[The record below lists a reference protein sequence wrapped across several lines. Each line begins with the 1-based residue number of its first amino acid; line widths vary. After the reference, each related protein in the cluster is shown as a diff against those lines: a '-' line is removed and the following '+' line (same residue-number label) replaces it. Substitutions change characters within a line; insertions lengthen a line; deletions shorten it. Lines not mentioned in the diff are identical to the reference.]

1 MDSQSYQ
8 LVMRSGPAPG
18 KTFELTGKDIT
29 IGRDPANDIPISDPE
44 VSRNHARLSAQTGG
58 YVLED
63 LGSTNGTFVNGQ
75 RLMGPHKLQ
84 PGELILFADN
94 ASMVYEEIRIDQDAT
109 IISDP
114 SVTAVPP
121 LQEGEPVL
129 TTPKEASLPEPQVS
143 PQPPVYIEQAPP
155 TPVEPY
161 VQPSEPYPYQEEPSR
176 VKSRT
181 WLYSGCGCLIVL
193 LCVIIAG
200 AYIVDTLNMWCFG
213 PLEQLWNSFGFVC
226 Q

>member
-8 LVMRSGPAPG
+8 LVMHSGSTPG
-18 KTFELTGKDIT
+18 KTFELTGKDLT
-29 IGRDPANDIPISDPE
+29 IGRDPANDITISDPE
-44 VSRNHARLSAQTGG
+44 VSRKHARLSAQAGD

-75 RLMGPHKLQ
+75 RLMGPHILQ

-121 LQEGEPVL
+121 IEEGEPVL
-129 TTPKEASLPEPQVS
+129 AIPQEAPPPEPQVS
-143 PQPPVYIEQAPP
+143 PPPPVYSEQAPP
-155 TPVEPY
+155 APLNLTCSQVNHILTRKNLKANPKPGCTP
-161 VQPSEPYPYQEEPSR
+161 
-176 VKSRT
+176 
-181 WLYSGCGCLIVL
+181 
-193 LCVIIAG
+193 A
-200 AYIVDTLNMWCFG
+200 AAA
-213 PLEQLWNSFGFVC
+213 
-226 Q
+226 

>member
-8 LVMRSGPAPG
+8 LVMRSGSTPG
-18 KTFELTGKDIT
+18 KTFELTGKDII
-29 IGRDPANDIPISDPE
+29 IGRDPANDIAINDPE
-44 VSRNHARLSAQTGG
+44 VSRKHARLSAQAGG
-58 YVLED
+58 YILED
-63 LGSTNGTFVNGQ
+63 LGSTNGTFVNGT
-75 RLMGPHKLQ
+75 RLMGPHVLQ
-84 PGELILFADN
+84 PGELIMFADN

-161 VQPSEPYPYQEEPSR
+161 V
-176 VKSRT
+176 
-181 WLYSGCGCLIVL
+181 
-193 LCVIIAG
+193 
-200 AYIVDTLNMWCFG
+200 
-213 PLEQLWNSFGFVC
+213 
-226 Q
+226 

>member
-8 LVMRSGPAPG
+8 LVMRSGPTPG
-18 KTFELTGKDIT
+18 KTFELTGKDLT
-29 IGRDPANDIPISDPE
+29 IGRDPANGIAISDPE
-44 VSRNHARLSAQTGG
+44 ISRKHARLSAQAGG

-75 RLMGPHKLQ
+75 RLMGPHILQ
-84 PGELILFADN
+84 PGELIMFADN

-114 SVTAVPP
+114 SVTAIPP
-121 LQEGEPVL
+121 IHEREPVIA
-129 TTPKEASLPEPQVS
+129 TPREAPPPEPQVS
-143 PQPPVYIEQAPP
+143 PPPPVYSEQAPP
-155 TPVEPY
+155 APVKPY
-161 VQPSEPYPYQEEPSR
+161 VQPSEPYPYQEEPR
-176 VKSRT
+176 GKSRT

-193 LCVIIAG
+193 LCVIVAG

-213 PLEQLWNSFGFVC
+213 PLEPLWNTFGFVC